1 MGAIF
6 GKRIEEARLSMCPV
20 FQMIRLELQ
29 IQQHPPSKKNS
40 MKYGRGKVWKHEKIV
55 KFEKELSEFAIQ
67 MMAIKQYDLSSAP
80 FQVCIEVGFP
90 DRRRRDVH
98 NCHAAVLDALEGV
111 VWMDDKQVVDLRIHL
126 NRDVWSSYT
135 RVIINELHDD
145 Y

>member
-1 MGAIF
+1 M
-6 GKRIEEARLSMCPV
+6 PV
-20 FQMIRLELQ
+20 FEMIRLEFQ

-40 MKYGRGKVWKHEKIV
+40 MVYGKKRVWKNEKLV
-55 KFEKELSEFAIQ
+55 AFEKELSEFAIEL
-67 MMAIKQYDLSSAP
+67 MAIKHYELSSSP
-80 FQVCIEVGFP
+80 FQVCIEVGFA

-135 RVIINELHDD
+135 KITINELHDD